1 MTHPGWIGGFPGNW
15 THQGDAKLL
24 VKNTVQ
30 LITISLRL
38 IFLEEVEIDVKLI
51 WKSITDDDR
60 LQIARQ
66 MHDELQQILVIKG
79 SILLMGYSMPLF
91 NINENDG

>member
-15 THQGDAKLL
+15 TYQGDAKLL

-38 IFLEEVEIDVKLI
+38 IFIEEVEIDVKLI
-51 WKSITDDDR
+51 WKSITDDER

-66 MHDELQQILVIKG
+66 MHDERQ
-79 SILLMGYSMPLF
+79 
-91 NINENDG
+91 

>member
-15 THQGDAKLL
+15 TYQGDTKLL

-38 IFLEEVEIDVKLI
+38 IFIEEVEILP
-51 WKSITDDDR
+51 S
-60 LQIARQ
+60 RQ
-66 MHDELQQILVIKG
+66 KIIE
-79 SILLMGYSMPLF
+79 
-91 NINENDG
+91 